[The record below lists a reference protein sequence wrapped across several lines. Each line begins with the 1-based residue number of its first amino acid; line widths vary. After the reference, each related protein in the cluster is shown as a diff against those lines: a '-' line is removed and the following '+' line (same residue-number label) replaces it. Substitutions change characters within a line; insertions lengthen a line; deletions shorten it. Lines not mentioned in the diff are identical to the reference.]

1 MIPEEQQDQAALYA
15 LGLLEPRE
23 ATEFE
28 AAMTSNPELRQLAN
42 ELQEAAATLALSSPT
57 QVPPPALRQRLMREL
72 AVEGKA
78 RWWQSQVSWVSWGI
92 AAGLALLCGLLFL
105 GRGKLAK
112 TAADLEQRIAASE
125 QRIATLTS
133 ERDRATETA
142 AENRQ
147 RAEAA
152 QLQLAQLN
160 EERDALARKITQLE
174 ERDAASR
181 VEAAKLTADRDAL
194 QQRIA
199 ELERKAPLTSIQ
211 VATLTSKMSAAPEAK
226 VTIAW
231 DGARQEGILKTSDV
245 PPTGRDRDYQLWIV
259 DPRYKDP
266 VSAGVFSVTQGGR
279 TEIVFRP
286 KLRIASAKA
295 FAVSLERKG
304 GVSKAEGPIVFAG
317 P

>member
-15 LGLLEPRE
+15 LGLLEPPE

-28 AAMTSNPELRQLAN
+28 AAMTSAPELRLLAN
-42 ELQEAAATLALSSPT
+42 ELQEAAGTLALSSPT
-57 QVPPPALRQRLMREL
+57 QVPPPALRQRVMREL
-72 AVEGKA
+72 AVEGQA
-78 RWWQSQVSWVSWGI
+78 RSWQGQVNWLSWGI
-92 AAGLALLCGLLFL
+92 AAALALFCGLLFL
-105 GRGKLAK
+105 GRDKLVQ
-112 TAADLEQRIAASE
+112 TVADLEQRMAASE

-142 AENRQ
+142 AQNQE

-152 QLQLAQLN
+152 QSQIAQLSA
-160 EERDALARKITQLE
+160 ERDTLTKKITQLE
-174 ERDAASR
+174 ESDAASR

-199 ELERKAPLTSIQ
+199 ELERKAPSTSIQ
-211 VATLTSKMSAAPEAK
+211 VATLTSKMSNAPEAK

-231 DGARQEGILKTSDV
+231 DGTKQEGILQTNDV
-245 PPTGRDRDYQLWIV
+245 PPTARDRDYQLWIV
-259 DPRYKDP
+259 DPKYKDP
-266 VSAGVFSVTQGGR
+266 VSAGVFTVKQNGR
-279 TEIVFRP
+279 TEIIFRP
-286 KLRIASAKA
+286 KLRIALAKA

-304 GVSKAEGPIVFAG
+304 GVPKAEGPIVFAG